1 MRKILHTKM
10 PDTLY
15 FLNLQKETINDLMQ
29 PLRLEKDNYS
39 PSERVIVKNLLAN
52 IVFSTWMLDELSA
65 DFNSPEKMES
75 HRLIRCTIIKHDIT
89 YK

>member
-1 MRKILHTKM
+1 MQKIFHTKM

-29 PLRLEKDNYS
+29 PLRLEKNNYS

-52 IVFSTWMLDELSA
+52 IVFST
-65 DFNSPEKMES
+65 
-75 HRLIRCTIIKHDIT
+75 
-89 YK
+89 